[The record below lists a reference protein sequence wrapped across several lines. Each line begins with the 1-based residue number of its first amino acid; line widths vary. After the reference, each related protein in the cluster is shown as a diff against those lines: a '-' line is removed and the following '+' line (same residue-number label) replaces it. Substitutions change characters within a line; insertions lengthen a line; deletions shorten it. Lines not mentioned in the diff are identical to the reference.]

1 MKLLNCMLDFVVGIV
16 KFCRNIFMISFLFLI
31 AIVILTIV
39 MPNNVQTAIEI
50 FKNLLKI
57 P

>member
-1 MKLLNCMLDFVVGIV
+1 MKLLNCMLDFVVGLV
-16 KFCRNIFMISFLFLI
+16 KFCRNVFMILFFFLI
-31 AIVILTIV
+31 TIVILTIV